1 MTKAVPDGKIEVV
14 RFIQVLTA
22 ERPELLR
29 PVDHQSWTKLLIML
43 LWFLACVLA
52 GAWSPLIAGLPVFLL
67 MGVLHYHLIVA
78 IHEAIHRTL
87 FSSNRLNDA
96 AGVLI
101 GGLALANFDS
111 VKKHHLSHHQLYG
124 RESDPD
130 RAEYVFDPPAG
141 STAETI
147 WRIFKRSFA
156 LTNLGEKIERNL
168 WRRKTAATAAV
179 KPASELGALTIMA
192 VTQSCV
198 FIIYWA
204 IGEWWH
210 YFAFWQAPMF
220 ILSRFLSGLRMYGE
234 HAGLAL
240 EATARN
246 QDQIYAAR
254 TTVAGA
260 PWRRQP
266 SWLIEK
272 FLLGP
277 FNFNYHHEHH
287 IMQQLPHHHLPRVHR
302 ALVEIGYY
310 ERHPRA
316 RSNSY
321 FATLRR
327 QTLPA
332 RELGTARSALQ

>member
-1 MTKAVPDGKIEVV
+1 
-14 RFIQVLTA
+14 
-22 ERPELLR
+22 
-29 PVDHQSWTKLLIML
+29 ML
-43 LWFLACVLA
+43 LWFLGCVFA

-67 MGVLHYHLIVA
+67 MGVLHYHMIVA

-87 FSSNRLNDA
+87 FSNTRLNDA
-96 AGVLI
+96 TGVLI

-130 RAEYVFDPPAG
+130 RAEYVFDPPPG
-141 STAETI
+141 STAELI
-147 WRIFKRSFA
+147 WHIFKRSFA

-168 WRRKTAATAAV
+168 WRRKTAAVAAA
-179 KPASELGALTIMA
+179 KPSNEFGALTVMA
-192 VTQSCV
+192 TAQSCV
-198 FIIYWA
+198 FAFYWA
-204 IGEWWH
+204 IGDWWH
-210 YFAFWQAPMF
+210 YFVFWLAPMF
-220 ILSRFLSGLRMYGE
+220 VLSRFFSGLRMYGE

-254 TTVAGA
+254 TTVASA
-260 PWRRQP
+260 PWWQQP
-266 SWLIEK
+266 SWPIEK

-287 IMQQLPHHHLPRVHR
+287 IMQHLPHHHLPQVHR

-310 ERHPRA
+310 DQHPRA
-316 RSNSY
+316 RSASY
-321 FATLRR
+321 IATFR
-327 QTLPA
+327 QQA
-332 RELGTARSALQ
+332 RPVRPLKAAGSTSH